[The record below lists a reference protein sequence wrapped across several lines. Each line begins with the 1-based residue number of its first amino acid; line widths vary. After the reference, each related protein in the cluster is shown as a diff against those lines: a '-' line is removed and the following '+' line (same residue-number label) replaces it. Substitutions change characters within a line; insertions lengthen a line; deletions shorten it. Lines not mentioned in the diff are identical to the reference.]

1 MFSDYLKLPTIKHII
16 LIFKHTSMKRFS
28 SITGLICVALLAL
41 GIVSCTSQ
49 VSPELADTYE
59 QAETYYDTMMYEE
72 ALTLYTS
79 IIESE
84 PSYAMAYL
92 GRGKTLTALG
102 KFDEAVRDF
111 SMAMDLEPKNDE
123 VLATVAMAYIEKNLQ
138 DEGLIILNKA
148 EERNPAN
155 PSIYMAKGLYHEKNL
170 EYSKAIEEYL
180 KATKKDET
188 AKDAYIRVSK
198 IYCCA
203 ENPMYRNNDLALD
216 YAGKALEIAPD
227 DPAALDALAYV
238 YFSSGDM
245 ENAVETEKRALE
257 ILPENRM
264 LIEHLML
271 FEGTVAESAEEHN
284 NRGAELLLEG
294 NYSEAADEFRAAVE
308 IDPHYADAYYN
319 LGKVYSY
326 LEDYTTAEEFYTTAI
341 EIDPDDARYHYNLA
355 IIYGKME
362 MLEKSEEEYLYAIS
376 IDPFY
381 DKAHNNLGALYVKMG
396 KLEQA
401 LAEFT
406 YAYEINQ
413 KGSYKTNIDMVREM
427 LGEDAPDTKDS
438 SPGTSEP
445 DMLQY

>member
-1 MFSDYLKLPTIKHII
+1 MAMGML
-16 LIFKHTSMKRFS
+16 
-28 SITGLICVALLAL
+28 
-41 GIVSCTSQ
+41 SCGSH
-49 VSPELADTYE
+49 VSPETVATYD
-59 QAETYYDTMMYEE
+59 QAEMYYETMMYDE
-72 ALTLYTS
+72 ALASYTS
-79 IIESE
+79 VIESE
-84 PSYAMAYL
+84 PTFALAYL
-92 GRGKTLTALG
+92 GRGKTLTAMG
-102 KFDEAVRDF
+102 RFDEGVRDF
-111 SMAMDLEPKNDE
+111 SIAMDLEPKSDE
-123 VLATVAMAYIEKNLQ
+123 ILATVAMAYIEKNLE
-138 DEGLIILNKA
+138 DEGLIILEKA
-148 EERNPAN
+148 EEQNPLN
-155 PSIYMAKGLYHEKNL
+155 PTIHLAMGLYHVKNM

-180 KATKKDET
+180 KATKRDKA
-188 AKDAYIRVSK
+188 AKEAYIRISR

-203 ENPMYRNNDLALD
+203 DNPMYRNDDLALD

-227 DPAALDALAYV
+227 DPAALDAVAYAH
-238 YFSSGDM
+238 FSSGDI
-245 ENAVETEKRALE
+245 ETAVEYENRALE

-271 FEGTVAESAEEHN
+271 FEGTVAETAEEHN
-284 NRGAELLLEG
+284 NRGAELLIEG
-294 NYSEAADEFRAAVE
+294 NYSEAAEEFRKAVE
-308 IDPHYADAYYN
+308 IDDDYADAYYN

-326 LEDYTTAEEFYTTAI
+326 LEDYSSAEEYYTTAI

-362 MLEKSEEEYLYAIS
+362 LLEQSEEEYLYAIG

-413 KGSYKTNIDMVREM
+413 KGSYKANIDMVREM
-427 LGEDAPDTKDS
+427 LGENAPISHDS
-438 SPGTSEP
+438 SPGASDS

>member
-1 MFSDYLKLPTIKHII
+1 MNSL
-16 LIFKHTSMKRFS
+16 MKYIS
-28 SITGLICVALLAL
+28 SLAGIVCTALLVL
-41 GIVSCTSQ
+41 GVVSCQSK
-49 VSPELADTYE
+49 VSPQTLERFEL
-59 QAETYYDTMMYEE
+59 AETYYETMMYDDAEM
-72 ALTLYTS
+72 LYTS
-79 IIESE
+79 VIEDE
-84 PSYAMAYL
+84 PSYTMAYL

-102 KFDEAVRDF
+102 RFDEAVRDF

-123 VLATVAMAYIEKNLQ
+123 VLATVAMAYIEKNLE
-138 DEGLIILNKA
+138 DEGLIILKKA

-155 PSIYMAKGLYHEKNL
+155 PTIYLAMGLYHVKNM

-180 KATKKDET
+180 KAAKKKET
-188 AKDAYIRVSK
+188 AKEAYIHVSK

-203 ENPMYRNNDLALD
+203 ENPMYRNDDLALD
-216 YAGKALEIAPD
+216 YASKALEIAPD
-227 DPAALDALAYV
+227 DPAALDALAYA
-238 YFSSGDM
+238 YYAGGDM
-245 ENAVETEKRALE
+245 ESAIEMEKRALE

-271 FEGTVAESAEEHN
+271 FEGTVAETAEEHN

-294 NYSEAADEFRAAVE
+294 NYSEAADEFRKAIE
-308 IDPHYADAYYN
+308 IDQNYSDAYYN

-326 LEDYTTAEEFYTTAI
+326 MEDLSSAEEYYNTAI

-355 IIYGKME
+355 IVYGKME

-413 KGSYKTNIDMVREM
+413 KGSYKANIDMVREM
-427 LGEDAPDTKDS
+427 LGTEAPDTMDS
-438 SPGTSEP
+438 SPGTSDT